1 MRLESEFATRCIHAG
16 ESPDPTTGAHGVPLY
31 QNVTFAFETN
41 RQVEDMRSGQ
51 RPHFT
56 YTARANPTVR
66 CLEAKLASLES
77 TETAVAF
84 NSGMAAISGTLLSL
98 LSGGGHVVASE
109 QVYDLTDTF
118 LRQDL
123 PAFGGSTTFVN
134 MSNPAAIEAAITPET
149 RVLYAE
155 VFSNPLLQ
163 VVDPRMLATIAHD
176 HNLLCVI
183 DNTFLSPA
191 LVRPAELGADIV
203 IHSATKY
210 LSGHGQ
216 AQGGVAAGP
225 RKLMDPIR
233 AQSLRLGSAMAPFAA
248 WLLLSGIHTLPLRIS
263 RHCQNAYR
271 LAHTLARHPAIET
284 VHYPG
289 LVSDP
294 GHALASA
301 IVGDGED
308 RFGGMMSIGL
318 TGGREAFSPF
328 LDALELCTI
337 AVSLGDCSTLVWPWH
352 RDNLIRFSVGL
363 EDVADLER
371 DILGALDGSIHAAA
385 AD

>member
-1 MRLESEFATRCIHAG
+1 MRTASEFATRCIHAG
-16 ESPDPTTGAHGVPLY
+16 EAPDPTTGAHGVPLY

-41 RQVEDMRSGQ
+41 GQVEDMRSGQ

-56 YTARANPTVR
+56 YTARSNPTVR
-66 CLEAKLASLES
+66 CLEVKLASLEN
-77 TETAVAF
+77 TEAAVAF
-84 NSGMAAISGTLLSL
+84 NSGMSAISGTLLSL
-98 LSGGGHVVASE
+98 LAGGGHVVASE
-109 QVYDLTDTF
+109 QIYDQTHTF
-118 LRQDL
+118 LREDL
-123 PAFGGSTTFVN
+123 PAFGGSATFVD
-134 MSNPAAIEAAITPET
+134 MANPAAIEAAITPDT
-149 RVLYAE
+149 RLIYAE
-155 VFSNPLLQ
+155 IFSNPLLH
-163 VVDPRMLATIAHD
+163 VADPRLLSTIAHD
-176 HNLLCVI
+176 RGLLCVI

-233 AQSLRLGSAMAPFAA
+233 AQTLRLGTVMAPFAA
-248 WLLLSGIHTLPLRIS
+248 WLLLSGIHTLPLRMS

-271 LAHTLARHPAIET
+271 LARALASHPAVET
-284 VHYPG
+284 VYYPG
-289 LVSDP
+289 LPDDP
-294 GHALASA
+294 GHALATA
-301 IVGDGED
+301 LVGNGDD
-308 RFGGMMSIGL
+308 RFGGMMSL
-318 TGGREAFSPF
+318 ALAGGREAFSSF
-328 LDALELCTI
+328 LDSLELCTI

-363 EDVADLER
+363 EDIVDLER
-371 DILGALDGSIHAAA
+371 DVFSALDGMISVAG